1 MGCSPMVEL
10 KGAYLR
16 VVLGKVALEF
26 ERGVRVLFSKP
37 AENIAFIVSTP
48 LWLAFFILTLRG
60 YGVIKLSSIDLQLF
74 LWIAYTFSLYT
85 TWLWAFGHGIMD
97 EGYDGVLEY
106 VLAGGEDLL
115 IHFIGWGL
123 SLITYEL
130 MDLVVIV
137 GSFAILFNTGV
148 SLINPSL
155 LILSLVLVTLEL
167 LFISVIYSMLV
178 IRLKS
183 NWVIT
188 NIIQFILPTFGGLI
202 PGEVNGYVK
211 VINKY
216 SPIAYPVILMRESAL
231 GVNEINMPIS
241 IQLMYSLVMIIAL
254 GALAWII
261 VNITTIR
268 LRHSGQL
275 GLY

>member
-1 MGCSPMVEL
+1 MIEL
-10 KGAYLR
+10 RGAYLR
-16 VVLGKVALEF
+16 MVLSKVALEF

-37 AENIAFIVSTP
+37 TENIAFTISTP
-48 LWLAFFILTLRG
+48 LWLMFFILTLRG
-60 YGVIKLSSIDLQLF
+60 YGVIKLTNIDLQLF
-74 LWIAYTFSLYT
+74 LWVAYAFSLYT

-106 VLAGGEDLL
+106 VLAGGGDLL

-130 MDLVVIV
+130 MDLVVIA
-137 GSFAILFNTGV
+137 GSFMLLFNTGISIINSPLLAL
-148 SLINPSL
+148 SLI
-155 LILSLVLVTLEL
+155 LVTLEL
-167 LFISVIYSMLV
+167 LFISMIYSMLV
-178 IRLKS
+178 IRLRS

-188 NIIQFILPTFGGLI
+188 NIIQFILPALGGLI
-202 PGEVNGYVK
+202 PGEVNGYVR

-216 SPIAYPVILMRESAL
+216 SPIAYPIILMRESAL
-231 GVNEINMPIS
+231 GINEINIPITL
-241 IQLMYSLVMIIAL
+241 QLTYSLIVIMIL
-254 GALAWII
+254 GSLAWII
-261 VNITTIR
+261 INVVTTR